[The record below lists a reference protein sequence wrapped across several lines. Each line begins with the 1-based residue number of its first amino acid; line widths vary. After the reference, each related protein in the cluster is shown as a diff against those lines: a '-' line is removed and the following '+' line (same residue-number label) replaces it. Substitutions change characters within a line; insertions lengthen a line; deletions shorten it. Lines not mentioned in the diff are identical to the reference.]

1 MQMMNFNTQK
11 LLAVSFWGTLLL
23 CTSVPQVAAAPYW
36 STVVETMPADQK
48 VKGKVVN
55 DKGEPLPGVSI
66 AVKGTGTGT
75 ATRADGT
82 FQLNVP
88 AEKTVLILSYLGYKN
103 QEVLAADH
111 LNIVLQEDVHMLGEV
126 VVSTQKRNQSSIE
139 VPVAVSALSGGNL
152 KKLNVQQFDE
162 MAQYIPGL
170 QIQLQSPNNPGY
182 VIRGVT
188 SDDGDSRSQPRISV
202 FQDGVSISRSRASVV
217 ELFDLERVEVVKVVE
232 VEVELANAA

>member
-1 MQMMNFNTQK
+1 MIK
-11 LLAVSFWGTLLL
+11 
-23 CTSVPQVAAAPYW
+23 C
-36 STVVETMPADQK
+36 
-48 VKGKVVN
+48 
-55 DKGEPLPGVSI
+55 EPLPGVSI
-66 AVKGTGTGT
+66 AVKGTVGTGT

-103 QEVLAADH
+103 QEVLVADH

-139 VPVAVSALSGGNL
+139 VPVSVSALSGGNL

-188 SDDGDSRSQPRISV
+188 SDDGDLVHNLVSRSFRMGFLSRDREPRSLNSLTWN
-202 FQDGVSISRSRASVV
+202 G
-217 ELFDLERVEVVKVVE
+217 
-232 VEVELANAA
+232 